1 MLRSRL
7 ACAPLR
13 LAGRRAAALS
23 SSTGGLRRRGGLGPD
38 EKRQLRTDHL
48 DQALRLVRACATRGF
63 DEGVSVDVL
72 LNVDAKRTEERVRG
86 RVLLPHGQGKTVRV
100 AVFARGEKADQ
111 AREAGADVVGA
122 EDLVEEVLK
131 GRLDFERVLA
141 TPDTLPALARAAR
154 VLGPKGLMPNPKR
167 GTVVTDIAEAIQR
180 SKAGEVE
187 FRAQLAGLVMV
198 GVGKVSFGTKKLT
211 DNLLAA
217 LDAVLSAR
225 PDRFRGKPPKRIT
238 ISSAMGPGVD
248 LDHTLW

>member
-1 MLRSRL
+1 MLPSL
-7 ACAPLR
+7 
-13 LAGRRAAALS
+13 
-23 SSTGGLRRRGGLGPD
+23 LRRPRAVTLMRSHAAGVSSVSREGKKGALGQAD
-38 EKRQLRTDHL
+38 KLAARTSHVRE
-48 DQALRLVRACATRGF
+48 ALRLVQACATRGF

-86 RVLLPHGQGKTVRV
+86 RVLLPHGQGKSVRV

-111 AREAGADVVGA
+111 ARAAGA

-131 GRLDFERVLA
+131 GRFDFERVLA
-141 TPDTLPALARAAR
+141 TPDTLAALAKVAR

-167 GTVVTDIAEAIQR
+167 GTVVTDVVEAIQR
-180 SKAGEVE
+180 TKAGEVE
-187 FRAQLAGLVMV
+187 FRAQLAGIVMV
-198 GVGKVSFGTKKLT
+198 GVGKVSFSTSKLS

-217 LDAVLSAR
+217 LDSVLASR

-248 LDHTLW
+248 LNHTLW

>member
-1 MLRSRL
+1 MLPRL
-7 ACAPLR
+7 
-13 LAGRRAAALS
+13 
-23 SSTGGLRRRGGLGPD
+23 LRRPRAVALIRPHAAGVSSISRDGKKGALGQVD
-38 EKRQLRTDHL
+38 KLAARASHVSE
-48 DQALRLVRACATRGF
+48 ALKLVRACATRGF

-86 RVLLPHGQGKTVRV
+86 RVLLPHGQGKSVRV

-111 AREAGADVVGA
+111 ARAAGAEVVGA

-141 TPDTLPALARAAR
+141 TPDTLAALAKVAR

-167 GTVVTDIAEAIQR
+167 GTVVTDVVEAIQR
-180 SKAGEVE
+180 TKAGEVE
-187 FRAQLAGLVMV
+187 FRAQLAGIVMV
-198 GVGKVSFGTKKLT
+198 GVGKVSFGTSKLS

-217 LDAVLSAR
+217 LDSVLASR

-238 ISSAMGPGVD
+238 ISSAMGPGID
-248 LDHTLW
+248 LNHSLW